1 MKVVPWSDDDLSK
14 LRELY
19 LEGLTDR
26 EMSRV
31 LERTAGAI
39 ECKRSQMRLVAKLH
53 PGRKAKT
60 QRFIGRSYTE
70 HDNADILTRYNNAE
84 SIEAIA
90 IDYDVSMH
98 AMEAK
103 IERLLDSDKVAV
115 GPSTGRRCLWC
126 GTWFFSKEPKAIRR
140 KCDTCR
146 EGMTDTSFLT
156 VY

>member
-1 MKVVPWSDDDLSK
+1 MRTLKFVPWTDDDLAK

-19 LEGLTDR
+19 VEGLTDR
-26 EMSRV
+26 ELSRE
-31 LERTAGAI
+31 LDRTAGAI
-39 ECKRSQMRLVAKLH
+39 ECKRMELRLVAKLY
-53 PGRKAKT
+53 PDRKSKT
-60 QRFIGRSYTE
+60 QGRSYTM
-70 HDNADILTRYNNAE
+70 HDNADILTRYNNGE
-84 SIEAIA
+84 SMEAIA
-90 IDYDVSMH
+90 IDYEVSMH

-103 IERLLDSDKVAV
+103 IERLLDSDKVTV
-115 GPSTGRRCLWC
+115 MPSTGRRCLWC